1 MASPIP
7 SPDPNSVAWNI
18 YVDTQNVTL
27 IGPDGTPQNVSLS
40 DINDNTYYILTT
52 VASNAFAIGVT
63 GVLMIVLLMQADRK
77 KARRPIFILNFAAL
91 FFVCLK
97 AITVVCGWCSRWVYG
112 VAETMFALVAQY
124 DVASAYSL
132 NTIGH
137 ICQLLCYP
145 LIMASLILQVRVV
158 FAAEPKSRLLVTVFL
173 TITAMLVYG
182 AMFAYVVWLFEI
194 LYGQAPTFNNFTEL
208 FRIWSIGLIVFVG
221 FSCVLFLYKLLVTI
235 QRRKG
240 MGFKSFGPL
249 HVLAIM
255 FGQCLVVPRI
265 NTSLEFALIT

>member
-18 YVDTQNVTL
+18 YIDTQNVTF

-40 DINDNTYYILTT
+40 DINDNVYYMLTSI
-52 VASNAFAIGVT
+52 ASYAFAIGVT

-97 AITVVCGWCSRWVYG
+97 AIVDVAGWCCRWLYG
-112 VAETMFALVAQY
+112 IAEFLFGLTIQY
-124 DVASAYSL
+124 DSTTIYFI
-132 NTIGH
+132 NTIAL
-137 ICQLLCYP
+137 ISQLLYYP
-145 LIMASLILQVRVV
+145 FIMASLILQVRVV
-158 FAAEPKSRLLVTVFL
+158 FAAEPKSRLFVTVLL

-182 AMFAYVVWLFEI
+182 AMFAYVVWLLEI
-194 LYGQAPTFNNFTEL
+194 VYGQPGLFDNFTKL
-208 FRIWSIGLIVFVG
+208 FQIWSIGLIVFVG
-221 FSCVLFLYKLLVTI
+221 ISCVLFLYKLLVTI

-265 NTSLEFALIT
+265 NTSH